1 MFNTCKWFQALY
13 FISFYKFIK
22 NLITYHPDSLC
33 TATAG
38 LLGTSIQAEL
48 QLPIR
53 VKAAVTVRPIG
64 SDFVSLQKA
73 TEAIKT

>member
-1 MFNTCKWFQALY
+1 MLFY
-13 FISFYKFIK
+13 FINSFK
-22 NLITYHPDSLC
+22 NLITYHLDSLC
-33 TATAG
+33 TAAAG
-38 LLGTSIQAEL
+38 LLGTCIQAEL

-53 VKAAVTVRPIG
+53 VQAAVTVRPIG